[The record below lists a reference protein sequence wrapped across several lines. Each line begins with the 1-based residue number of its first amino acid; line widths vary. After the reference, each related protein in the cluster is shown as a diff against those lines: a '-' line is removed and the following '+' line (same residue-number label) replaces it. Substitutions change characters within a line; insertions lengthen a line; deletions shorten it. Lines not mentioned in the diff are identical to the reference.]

1 MALPLTAAACA
12 PPDASLDRTAP
23 PAGAVTVAVVYPPPG
38 ARWRARHRNRFPARR
53 HGGGP
58 LHRGHPGHP
67 PGGPDTGRHQ
77 SGRPRTGAGSGG
89 GRITVLDLASF
100 NVMGTLEGNRVLTV
114 NTPAAGPFSGP
125 LWVGKAWRTLYDHTD
140 FVYGRVWNAA
150 EYHARVAAFEA
161 VTVPAGTFN
170 AFRIEGRG
178 GVGTSVFGN
187 GMGVLSGSSPGVE
200 TDETW
205 WYAPDARIAVKTI
218 IQRLG
223 THYRGVGRTTME
235 LLERPV

>member
-1 MALPLTAAACA
+1 M
-12 PPDASLDRTAP
+12 PPWTGQPRP
-23 PAGAVTVAVVYPPPG
+23 PARSPPPWCILRPAPGG
-38 ARWRARHRNRFPARR
+38 ARVTETAFLRAGTVEDRYVAATQVILPVAPIP
-53 HGGGP
+53 GGTSQGGP
-58 LHRGHPGHP
+58 GLGL
-67 PGGPDTGRHQ
+67 D
-77 SGRPRTGAGSGG
+77 SGG
-89 GRITVLDLASF
+89 GRVTVLDLATF

-140 FVYGRVWNAA
+140 FDYGRVWNAA

-178 GVGTSVFGN
+178 GVGTSVLGSS
-187 GMGVLSGSSPGVE
+187 MSLLSGSSPGIE

-205 WYAPDARIAVKTI
+205 WYAPDARIAVKSV

-223 THYRGVGRTTME
+223 THYRGVGRTTTE